1 MHKPYIDPNG
11 PNCTNYDQYNAII
24 DFWNSEERPLMEAAA
39 RKLLAK
45 GNKPSSQTHIKQLQ
59 AQLKTDPVQRFQYT
73 PYMIA
78 ELYKAL
84 ETMHPNAAQTTY
96 QKRFNNCIS
105 CKEWLYA
112 TEILE
117 LWKIHTGADDA
128 RLQLAPQGGYKY
140 PTLSIWRDVMRDRA
154 SKKGFI
160 ADEINAIYS
169 TPNGDKQLAKLLA
182 PVIASSIPDFGDR
195 VNLKALGGDM
205 HEVLEGTIGAGVAT
219 LGLVA
224 TGSFVYRQAYVQ
236 ANYVKKTNDAI
247 RVRGLANLKD
257 SPNIC
262 LLQ

>member
-1 MHKPYIDPNG
+1 MMKTKFNFHFNLNSLLITLFLCLFSTQIHAQTLIITGPVPNSPDLIPAGSG
-11 PNCTNYDQYNAII
+11 PCTNYDQYNAII

-45 GNKPSSQTHIKQLQ
+45 ENKPSSQTHIKQLQ
-59 AQLKTDPVQRFQYT
+59 AQLKTDPARRFQYT

-78 ELYKAL
+78 EPYKAL
-84 ETMHPNAAQTTY
+84 KTMHPNAAQTTY

-128 RLQLAPQGGYKY
+128 RLLPVPQGGYKP
-140 PTLSIWRDVMRDRA
+140 PTLSIWRDVMRDRT

-169 TPNGDKQLAKLLA
+169 TPKVDEQLAKLLA
-182 PVIASSIPDFGDR
+182 PVIASSISDFGDR
-195 VNLKALGGDM
+195 VNLKALGRDM
-205 HEVLEGTIGAGVAT
+205 HEVV
-219 LGLVA
+219 
-224 TGSFVYRQAYVQ
+224 
-236 ANYVKKTNDAI
+236 
-247 RVRGLANLKD
+247 
-257 SPNIC
+257 
-262 LLQ
+262 